1 MKKIQNGFHMK
12 RLPIKHLKEVV
23 EDQGDNVAFRLTNHS
38 VKEGGSF
45 QSCWNKKKLLSKPA
59 EKDLSLAE
67 TWATKPGESELYMEK

>member
-1 MKKIQNGFHMK
+1 M
-12 RLPIKHLKEVV
+12 V

-67 TWATKPGESELYMEK
+67 TWAIKPGEAVHVWEK